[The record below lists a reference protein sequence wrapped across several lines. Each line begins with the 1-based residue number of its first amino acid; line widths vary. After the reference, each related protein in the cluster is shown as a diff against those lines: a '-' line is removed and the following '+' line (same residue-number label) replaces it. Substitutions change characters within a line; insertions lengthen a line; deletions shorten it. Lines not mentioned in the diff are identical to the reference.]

1 MANHIAVY
9 VEYQQLDA
17 LYAEDN
23 NMNIDIDEYPYRGLI
38 IVPRGDS
45 ARVRFS
51 VYDEDGNPF
60 DVSAAIEIEFIV
72 AADTSSPVIYTR
84 KLSGGAITASGNT
97 LTVFISSDLSKLP
110 MNNKNYFELAVQ
122 LTSTQRRTVASGV
135 YRATDTV
142 LGL

>member
-1 MANHIAVY
+1 MANHIAAY
-9 VEYQQLDA
+9 VDYQQLDA

-23 NMNIDIDEYPYRGLI
+23 NMNIDVDEYPYRGLI

-45 ARVRFS
+45 ARVKFS

-60 DVSAAIEIEFIV
+60 DVSAALDIEFIV

-84 KLSGGAITASGNT
+84 KLSSGSITASGNT
-97 LTVFISSDLSKLP
+97 LTVLISSALSKLP

-122 LTSTQRRTVASGV
+122 LTDTQRRTVASGV
-135 YRATDTV
+135 YRAPDTV

>member
-1 MANHIAVY
+1 MANHIAAY
-9 VEYQQLDA
+9 VDYQQLDA

-23 NMNIDIDEYPYRGLI
+23 KMNIDIDEYPYRGLI

-45 ARVRFS
+45 ARVKFS

-60 DVSAAIEIEFIV
+60 DVSTALEIEFIV
-72 AADTSSPVIYTR
+72 AADTTSPVIYTR

-97 LTVFISSDLSKLP
+97 LTVLISSALSKLP

-122 LTSTQRRTVASGV
+122 LTDTQRRTVASGV
-135 YRATDTV
+135 YRAPDTV